1 MSTTPRRLLIPL
13 LVVLLLAVAVV
24 AGLLMT
30 RDPDATESAA
40 DSAAPSSE
48 PLSALPEAASTQPGS
63 QVLEPGP
70 EQTVA
75 TDPAPVTTGGDVD
88 VVVTY
93 AGWDAETDVVE
104 VSGFVS
110 GVVED
115 GGTCRLTA
123 EGDGPTVSAESTGI
137 ADASTT
143 SCGSVVLPGG
153 GLGAGTWQVVLS
165 YESATS
171 TGSSSPTTVEV
182 TR

>member
-1 MSTTPRRLLIPL
+1 MSFSLRRLLIP
-13 LVVLLLAVAVV
+13 VVVIALLAAAIL
-24 AGLLMT
+24 AGLWVT
-30 RDPDATESAA
+30 RGQDSSETAA
-40 DSAAPSSE
+40 DSAAPSTQ
-48 PLSALPEAASTQPGS
+48 PLSALPGAATTQPGS

-70 EQTVA
+70 EQVVA
-75 TDPAPVTTGGDVD
+75 TDEAPVTTGGDVD

-93 AGWDAETDVVE
+93 ADWDAGADVIE

-123 EGDGPTVSAESTGI
+123 EGKGTTASAESTGM

-143 SCGSVVLPGG
+143 SCGSVLLPGDQ
-153 GLGAGTWQVVLS
+153 LSAGTWKVVLS

-171 TGSSSPTTVEV
+171 SGSSDPTTVAV
-182 TR
+182 DR